1 MHVSAVLTRVE
12 GEGEVQLITKEG
24 SLIGVEVKIT
34 EPPRFFEYL
43 VKGRRAVD
51 VPDVVSRICGIC
63 GVSYILTAVRAF
75 EKSLGIE
82 PSEEVEKLRL
92 AILGAERVKSHIL
105 HAYYL
110 HLPDF
115 FNASSLP
122 ELVDRNPLLFNSA
135 SRVLLWSRKAM
146 EVLGGRFHNVVN
158 IRVGGVYGFP
168 KIGKVAELLK
178 EMPSV
183 LSSFKYIADVVLSL
197 EKIPMDEHGLK
208 LMAVYNGSTYPCIAD
223 SIYISYGSG
232 ERIVPVSDFEKIV
245 GCEQASYSNA
255 LRYKLIEGLEYVV
268 GPLARFNIGYRH
280 LSGESKDMLNSY
292 GWRPPLKNVFQ
303 SIIARV
309 AETYDTLIYLRD
321 FLENYR
327 EPSSTPKFEKLE
339 PGPGTYI
346 AATEA
351 PRGLLYHRY
360 EVDDRGRIKYS
371 NIVTPTAQNQASMEA
386 VIMSVLKSGALSG
399 EKAVEIAQRVIRAFD
414 PCISCSVHSIRV
426 ESRSI
431 DGAKQ

>member
-1 MHVSAVLTRVE
+1 MRVSAILTRVE
-12 GEGEVQLITKEG
+12 GEGEVQLIVKDG
-24 SLIGVEVKIT
+24 SLIGVNVKIT

-43 VKGRRAVD
+43 VKGRRAID
-51 VPDVVSRICGIC
+51 VPDIVSRICGIC

-75 EKSLGIE
+75 EKGLGIT

-122 ELVDRNPLLFNSA
+122 ELADRNPLLFNSA
-135 SRVLLWSRKAM
+135 SRTLLWSRKAM

-168 KIGKVAELLK
+168 KLDKAVKLLK
-178 EMPSV
+178 EMPEV
-183 LSSFKYIADVVLSL
+183 LKSFKYMADVVLSL
-197 EKIPMDEHGLK
+197 ENIPMDEQDLK
-208 LMAVYNGSTYPCIAD
+208 LMAVYDGSTYPCIAD
-223 SIYISYGSG
+223 NIYVSHSSEGKL
-232 ERIVPVSDFEKIV
+232 VPLGDFEKIV
-245 GCEQASYSNA
+245 RCEQADYSNA
-255 LRYKLIEGLEYVV
+255 LRYKLIDGLEYVV
-268 GPLARFNIGYRH
+268 GPLARFNVGYRH
-280 LSGESKDMLNSY
+280 LSSESKELLNSY
-292 GWRPPLKNVFQ
+292 GWRPPLKNIFQ

-309 AETYDTLIYLRD
+309 VETYDTLIYLRG

-327 EPSSTPKFEKLE
+327 EPSTSPTCERIE
-339 PGPGTYI
+339 PTPGTYI

-351 PRGLLYHRY
+351 PRGILYHRY
-360 EVDDRGRIKYS
+360 EVDDLGRIKYS

-386 VIMSVLKSGALSG
+386 IIMRMLKDAALNM
-399 EKAVEIAQRVIRAFD
+399 ERAVETAKRVIRAFD
-414 PCISCSVHSIRV
+414 PCISCSVHSIKV
-426 ESRSI
+426 ESRSV
-431 DGAKQ
+431 DA

>member
-1 MHVSAVLTRVE
+1 MSAVLTRVE

-24 SLIGVEVKIT
+24 SLIGVEVRIA

-43 VKGRRAVD
+43 VKGRRAFD
-51 VPDVVSRICGIC
+51 VPDIVSRICGIC

-75 EKSLGIE
+75 EKGLGVTPPRE
-82 PSEEVEKLRL
+82 AEELRL
-92 AILGAERVKSHIL
+92 AILGAEKVKSHIL

-110 HLPDF
+110 HLSDF
-115 FNASSLP
+115 FNTSSLP
-122 ELVDRNPLLFNSA
+122 ELVDRNPLLFSNA

-168 KIGKVAELLK
+168 KLDKVAKLLK
-178 EMPSV
+178 EMPGV
-183 LSSFKYIADVVLSL
+183 LNSFKYIADVVLSL
-197 EKIPMDEHGLK
+197 ENIPMDEQGLK

-223 SIYISYGSG
+223 DIYISYGSG
-232 ERIVPVSDFEKIV
+232 GDLIAVSDFEKFV
-245 GCEQASYSNA
+245 KCEQASYSNA
-255 LRYKLIEGLEYVV
+255 LRYKLINGSEYLV

-280 LSGESKDMLNSY
+280 LSGESRDLLDSY

-303 SIIARV
+303 SIVARV
-309 AETYDTLIYLRD
+309 AEVHDTLIYLRD

-327 EPSSTPKFEKLE
+327 EPSSNPTYERLE
-339 PGPGTYI
+339 PRSGTYV
-346 AATEA
+346 AAIEA

-360 EVDDRGRIKYS
+360 EVDDCGRVKYS

-386 VIMSVLKSGALSG
+386 AIMNVIKGEALSG
-399 EKAVEIAQRVIRAFD
+399 EMAVEKAKRVIRAFD
-414 PCISCSVHSIRV
+414 PCISCSVHSIKV
-426 ESRSI
+426 EARSI
-431 DGAKQ
+431 DS

>member
-1 MHVSAVLTRVE
+1 MSAILTRVE
-12 GEGEVQLITKEG
+12 GEGEVQLIIREG

-43 VKGRRAVD
+43 VKGRRVID
-51 VPDVVSRICGIC
+51 VPDIVSRICGIC

-75 EKSLGIE
+75 EKGLGIE
-82 PSEEVEKLRL
+82 PLEEVEEVRL

-105 HAYYL
+105 HSYYL

-115 FNASSLP
+115 FNTGSLP
-122 ELVDRNPLLFNSA
+122 ELVDRNPLLFNHA

-158 IRVGGVYGFP
+158 VRIGGIYGFP
-168 KIGKVAELLK
+168 KLDNVVKLLK

-183 LSSFKYIADVVLSL
+183 FNSFKYMANAVLSL
-197 EKIPMDEHGLK
+197 ENIAMDEQRLK
-208 LMAVYNGSTYPCIAD
+208 LMAVYDGSKYPCIAE
-223 SIYISYGSG
+223 SIYVSYGSR
-232 ERIVPVSDFEKIV
+232 ERAVPVSDFEKIV
-245 GCEQASYSNA
+245 RCEQVNYSNA

-309 AETYDTLIYLRD
+309 AETLDTLIYLRD

-327 EPSSTPKFEKLE
+327 EPSGSPACEKLE
-339 PGPGTYI
+339 PKPGTYI

-351 PRGLLYHRY
+351 PRGVLYHRY
-360 EVDDRGRIKYS
+360 EVDDYGRVRYS

-386 VIMSVLKSGALSG
+386 VIMSALEGGALSR

-426 ESRSI
+426 EFRSI
-431 DGAKQ
+431 DDAK